1 MWCKIR
7 LNTTEKETKE
17 TKNGT
22 NEDEKA
28 KRRRQGGEK

>member
-1 MWCKIR
+1 MK
-7 LNTTEKETKE
+7 NTVEYVEKETKE

-28 KRRRQGGEK
+28 KRRN